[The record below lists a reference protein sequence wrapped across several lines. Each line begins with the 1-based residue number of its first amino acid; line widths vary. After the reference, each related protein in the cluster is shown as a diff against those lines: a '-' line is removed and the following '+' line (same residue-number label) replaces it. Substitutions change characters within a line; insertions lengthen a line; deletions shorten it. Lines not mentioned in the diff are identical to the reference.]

1 MGLFQTE
8 GTNVIEIETSSQTFM
23 ATTNIARATMKAAQV
38 GTPDGDFESVE
49 RDIPDLGA
57 RQVRVEGEARG
68 IYYPDVP
75 VEDGL

>member
-1 MGLFQTE
+1 
-8 GTNVIEIETSSQTFM
+8 
-23 ATTNIARATMKAAQV
+23 MKAAQV
-38 GTPDGDFESVE
+38 GTPGGDFESVE

-68 IYYPDVP
+68 IYYPDVL